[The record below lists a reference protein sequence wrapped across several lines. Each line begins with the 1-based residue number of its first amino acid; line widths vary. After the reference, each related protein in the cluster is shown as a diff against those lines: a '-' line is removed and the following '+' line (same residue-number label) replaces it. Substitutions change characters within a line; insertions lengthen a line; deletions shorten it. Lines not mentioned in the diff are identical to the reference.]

1 MPPTPSLTVS
11 HQGSPYKAPSP
22 TCPTSPRQTTLRYLL
37 QLVSGTVMVVLGIA
51 SGTSCGASA
60 MADWLAYLALIGGG
74 ALLGLGLARLFG
86 EGERVEVEME
96 YRDRLQE
103 ARRRLANTERE
114 AAELATA
121 LAARERQTSNLIAE
135 LGALR
140 ARLGDTDERTTR

>member
-1 MPPTPSLTVS
+1 MRS
-11 HQGSPYKAPSP
+11 
-22 TCPTSPRQTTLRYLL
+22 LL
-37 QLVSGTVMVVLGIA
+37 QLVSGAALVALGIA
-51 SGTSCGASA
+51 PGTSCGAPA
-60 MADWLAYLALIGGG
+60 LAGWLAYLALIGGG

-96 YRDRLQE
+96 YRDRLHE
-103 ARRRLANTERE
+103 ARRRLAHTERE

-121 LAARERQTSNLIAE
+121 LAARERQASNLIAA